1 MEEVARIRKQFKVF
15 REARKVHVFELELCV
30 CTWGSVGEEPV
41 RILEEAVAEEKAEN
55 GFLFDPYV
63 EITRSGPALAI
74 EKSVVLR
81 GRIRRACQS
90 LSLRCSNYIATEIQL
105 KS

>member
-41 RILEEAVAEEKAEN
+41 RILEEVVAEEKAEN

-63 EITRSGPALAI
+63 EYYPKWSRPGH
-74 EKSVVLR
+74 
-81 GRIRRACQS
+81 
-90 LSLRCSNYIATEIQL
+90 
-105 KS
+105 

>member
-1 MEEVARIRKQFKVF
+1 M
-15 REARKVHVFELELCV
+15 HVFELELCV

-63 EITRSGPALAI
+63 EYYPKWSRPGH
-74 EKSVVLR
+74 
-81 GRIRRACQS
+81 
-90 LSLRCSNYIATEIQL
+90 
-105 KS
+105 